1 MMRFLPATLFSLL
14 AQGNDPGRFHDL
26 SKSFKGIGER
36 SSMSTFWWVVG
47 SLIVISGVAVGQV
60 WWSRHKRFLEKNATF
75 FDIGRRLGLSRSQL
89 RTLIW
94 LGRQLTLDN
103 LVMLYVQKSKWDAYL
118 EKTPPS
124 SVRNEVAAL
133 YQIIFK

>member
-1 MMRFLPATLFSLL
+1 MMRYLASTLLPLL
-14 AQGNDPGRFHDL
+14 AQVGDPDRFRDL

-36 SSMSTFWWVVG
+36 SSMSTVWWVAG
-47 SLIVISGVAVGQV
+47 SLIVISGVAMGQV
-60 WWSRHKRFLEKNATF
+60 WWNRRKRFLEKNATF
-75 FDIGRRLGLSRSQL
+75 FDVGRRLGLSRSQL
-89 RTLIW
+89 RTLVW